1 MYLPYAYLLTHS
13 ALCRLADTLCRMPTC
28 WHTLPYACSGEGR
41 LEYDPMYLPYAYL
54 LTHSALCL
62 LMPAAA
68 KGDLNMIRNLVA
80 KGASVDACDYDRRS
94 ALHLAAAEGHEKV
107 VDYLIRHKVS

>member
-1 MYLPYAYLLTHS
+1 MYLPS
-13 ALCRLADTLCRMPTC
+13 
-28 WHTLPYACSGEGR
+28 
-41 LEYDPMYLPYAYL
+41 AYL

-62 LMPAAA
+62 RIPAAA

-107 VDYLIRHKVS
+107 VDYLIRHKVSSSASSVKPRTLVA